1 MRRIVLVVLL
11 LLVLLVI
18 GFFVR
23 LAWLGGVFTRIEPHF
38 AGQCR
43 LVEGPVG
50 AEDLTI
56 DAPARRAIIS
66 AADRR
71 ALRAGRPV
79 PGGIWSYPLDAVDA
93 MPVNLTPD
101 AGLYLQPHGISL
113 WREPDGRE
121 ALFVVNHPAPG
132 HGWPQHTIEIYDF
145 AGDRLQH
152 RATLTDPRLVM
163 PNDLVAVALDRFYVT
178 NTHAHPP
185 GWLQTIETYAQ
196 WRGAQVLHYGLGGFS
211 TAIPDLVFP
220 NGINV
225 SPDGRTVYVAA
236 VTWRSVLVYDRDP
249 ATDVLTPRDS
259 VFIGSGGD
267 NIEVDG
273 DGQLWLGAHPK
284 LLQVPQH
291 EADATV
297 PAPSQVLRITADG
310 KTVEEVYLNDGQPI
324 AAASV
329 AARFANRLLI
339 GQIFGSGFL
348 DCEMAGAGQDGGVTG
363 DQ

>member
-1 MRRIVLVVLL
+1 MSRRWRMALAVLL
-11 LLVLLVI
+11 LLALLVA
-18 GFFVR
+18 GFLLR
-23 LAWLGGVFTRIEPHF
+23 LAWLGGVFTRIRPHF
-38 AGQCR
+38 AGRCR

-50 AEDLTI
+50 PEDLTI

-71 ALRAGRPV
+71 AEAAGRPV

-93 MPVNLTPD
+93 LPVNLTPG
-101 AGLYLQPHGISL
+101 ATLYLQPHGISL
-113 WREPDGRE
+113 WREPDGRA
-121 ALFVVNHPAPG
+121 ALFVVNHPAAG
-132 HGWPQHTIEIYDF
+132 HGWPAHTIEVFDL
-145 AGDRLQH
+145 AGDALVH

-185 GWLQTIETYAQ
+185 GRLQTLETYLQ
-196 WRGAQVLHYGLGGFS
+196 RRGAQVLHYGLGGFS

-249 ATDVLTPRDS
+249 ATDVLTARGSIP
-259 VFIGSGGD
+259 IGSGGD
-267 NIEVDG
+267 NIEVDDQG
-273 DGQLWLGAHPK
+273 ALWIGAHPK
-284 LLQVPQH
+284 LLAVPRH
-291 EADATV
+291 AADPTV
-297 PAPSQVLRITADG
+297 PAPAQVLRVSADG
-310 KTVEEVYLNDGQPI
+310 RTVDEVYLNDGQPI

-339 GQIFGSGFL
+339 GQIFGNGFL
-348 DCEMAGAGQDGGVTG
+348 DCEMQGP
-363 DQ
+363 